1 MKITS
6 IIKNNLKKYLSA
18 KYYKKINYSYKSIQL
33 IITKLYSPPHS
44 NSIEEQ
50 RLWANKWLQGNDP
63 EYSSKG
69 WGYVDRYNPGLGDYS
84 EVRKLL
90 ISKCYNKRSLD
101 LGCLDGKWAEV
112 MAPHAKFI
120 TLVDLSDELLP
131 TLKKKIGKFNF
142 YKTKGD
148 ELLGINSNSIDFIF
162 SMDSLVRVP
171 NLNYLRNY
179 FSEFKR
185 ILTPQG
191 EILIH
196 LPCNQIS
203 GCRMR
208 GFTRLSLAEIKE
220 ICHINDFIIK
230 DLNMKILEHGILL
243 SASKS

>member
-1 MKITS
+1 
-6 IIKNNLKKYLSA
+6 
-18 KYYKKINYSYKSIQL
+18 
-33 IITKLYSPPHS
+33 
-44 NSIEEQ
+44 
-50 RLWANKWLQGNDP
+50 
-63 EYSSKG
+63 
-69 WGYVDRYNPGLGDYS
+69 
-84 EVRKLL
+84 
-90 ISKCYNKRSLD
+90 
-101 LGCLDGKWAEV
+101 